1 MRKTF
6 MCAFLALSLAGGQV
20 SAYSLS
26 DSVTPSRYAC
36 VLQNYG
42 ESPEKIKT
50 IVENIKNNGFS
61 SKEKKADGSYDH
73 FYYDGGVLIE
83 RFKNKA
89 GKNATFQDVLD
100 DKRIFRDKE
109 KMRVAIEKS
118 DDLCATKFFFK

>member
-26 DSVTPSRYAC
+26 DSVTPSRLGC
-36 VLQNYG
+36 MLQNYG

-50 IVENIKNNGFS
+50 ILENVKNNGFS
-61 SKEKKADGSYDH
+61 GKRNSAGAYDN
-73 FYYDGGVLIE
+73 FYYDGGIMIE

-89 GKNATFQDVLD
+89 GKEGTFQDYMDSDNV
-100 DKRIFRDKE
+100 RRDRE
-109 KMRVAIEKS
+109 KLRVAIEKGT
-118 DDLCATKFFFK
+118 DLCATKFFFK